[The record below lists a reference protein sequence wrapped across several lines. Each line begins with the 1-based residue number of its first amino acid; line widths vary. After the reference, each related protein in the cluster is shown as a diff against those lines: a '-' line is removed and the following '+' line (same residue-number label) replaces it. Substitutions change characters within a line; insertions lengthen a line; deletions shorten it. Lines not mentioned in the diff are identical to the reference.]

1 MNLCMCRLELVPMIT
16 VLAGERRSPSAAAP
30 RGRRHHQN
38 RNQKSGADDGE
49 QQRPAVCLLAGS
61 QVVRQ
66 AIPAKRQDPII

>member
-16 VLAGERRSPSAAAP
+16 VLAGERSPAQLLSP
-30 RGRRHHQN
+30 PPPPQN
-38 RNQKSGADDGE
+38 ENENKKSGADDGE

-66 AIPAKRQDPII
+66 AVPAKRQDPII